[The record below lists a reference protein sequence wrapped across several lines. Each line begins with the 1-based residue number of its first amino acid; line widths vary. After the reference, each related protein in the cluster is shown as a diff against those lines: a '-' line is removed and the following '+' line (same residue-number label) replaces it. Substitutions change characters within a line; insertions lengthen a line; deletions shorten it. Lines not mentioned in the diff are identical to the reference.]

1 MVCRKAG
8 VSSAS
13 VCRAFAQVPR
23 ERYVGLGPWQIMEMP
38 FMSYQTTPGA
48 DGRHLYR
55 DVLVAIDAAR
65 LVNNGMPS
73 VVAVLIDA
81 LGRREGERV
90 VHVGCGTGYYT
101 AILAEIVR
109 PSGRITAL
117 EIDENLA
124 ARARQNLV
132 GLRYVEV
139 LHADGTSRDFGLA
152 DAILVNAGATHPQP
166 TWLDSLRPGGR
177 LVFPLTG
184 SSGRGYVV
192 KVRRD
197 GAEYAARCFIQV
209 MFLPC
214 IGAHDVTAMA
224 RVDAALARS

>member
-1 MVCRKAG
+1 
-8 VSSAS
+8 
-13 VCRAFAQVPR
+13 
-23 ERYVGLGPWQIMEMP
+23 
-38 FMSYQTTPGA
+38 MSYQTTPDA
-48 DGRHLYR
+48 DARHLYR

-81 LGRREGERV
+81 LGPREGERG

-101 AILAEIVR
+101 AILAEIVG

-124 ARARQNLV
+124 ARARQNLA

-139 LHADGTSRDFGLA
+139 LHADGTGHDFGLA

-166 TWLDSLRPGGR
+166 TW
-177 LVFPLTG
+177 
-184 SSGRGYVV
+184 
-192 KVRRD
+192 
-197 GAEYAARCFIQV
+197 AR
-209 MFLPC
+209 
-214 IGAHDVTAMA
+214 
-224 RVDAALARS
+224 